1 MRMRPGGTVRNDSA
15 TAALIALIVGF
26 AAAGPAWA
34 VFGEDLE
41 KPKPEFSR
49 QGDTVSAKLIPRG
62 KRSGILIDFQVFGGR
77 LMDVTGVDFD
87 SVQDDSVD
95 SKDFRSALFRFR
107 VEGVSPGGEITI
119 GLKSAY
125 FTAATELWVFNRRQ
139 APAWMNA
146 RAKSLERG
154 ERVQELVGAVQDGG
168 PFDSD
173 GAADGKVELTA
184 GPKDTFWGYALGTLF
199 IRFFGIFLVLGL
211 LMAGMIAAGRIFQRL
226 ERRSRSPKIPAP
238 VLELEAEIS
247 AVGTAG
253 VDPETAAVV
262 AMALHL
268 HLSALRASADMSLEP
283 ADASSWARQGRSQIM
298 RDRLSAYDRVGRK

>member
-1 MRMRPGGTVRNDSA
+1 M
-15 TAALIALIVGF
+15 LIAMILGLG
-26 AAAGPAWA
+26 AGEAWA

-49 QGDTVSAKLIPRG
+49 QAQTVTAKLIPRG
-62 KRSGILIDFQVFGGR
+62 KSSGILIDFQVSGGH
-77 LMDVTGVDFD
+77 LIDVTGVDFD
-87 SVQDDSVD
+87 SVQDNSVD

-107 VEGVSPGGEITI
+107 VEGVSPGAEIAVS
-119 GLKSAY
+119 LKSAY

-146 RAKSLERG
+146 GAKSLERG
-154 ERVQELVGAVQDGG
+154 ERVQELVGTVQDGG
-168 PFDSD
+168 LFDSD
-173 GAADGKVELTA
+173 GAADGKLELIA

-226 ERRSRSPKIPAP
+226 ERQSRSPRIPAP
-238 VLELEAEIS
+238 VLEIEGEVVAS
-247 AVGTAG
+247 TAAAG
-253 VDPETAAVV
+253 PETAAAV

-268 HLSALRASADMSLEP
+268 HLSALRAAADVSLEP

-298 RDRLSAYDRVGRK
+298 RDRLSAYDRAGRK

>member
-1 MRMRPGGTVRNDSA
+1 VC
-15 TAALIALIVGF
+15 TAGS
-26 AAAGPAWA
+26 AWA

-62 KRSGILIDFQVFGGR
+62 KSSSVLIDFQVSGGR
-77 LMDVTGVDFD
+77 LIDVAGVDFEA
-87 SVQDDSVD
+87 VREDSVD
-95 SKDFRSALFRFR
+95 SKDFRSALFSFK
-107 VEGVSPGGEITI
+107 VEGVSPGGEVAV

-125 FTAATELWVFNRRQ
+125 FTAATELWIVNRRQ
-139 APAWMNA
+139 TPAWVNA
-146 RAKSLERG
+146 QAQNLERG
-154 ERVQELVGAVQDGG
+154 ERVQELVVTVQDGG

-173 GAADGKVELTA
+173 GAANGKVVLIA
-184 GPKDTFWGYALGTLF
+184 GPKDAFWGYALGTLF

-238 VLELEAEIS
+238 VLESEAE
-247 AVGTAG
+247 APAAGAAG
-253 VDPETAAVV
+253 VNPETAAVV

-298 RDRLSAYDRVGRK
+298 RDRLSAYDRAGRK

>member
-1 MRMRPGGTVRNDSA
+1 MRSEGALRVHGA
-15 TAALIALIVGF
+15 TAALIALVAGVF
-26 AAAGPAWA
+26 AAGSAWA

-49 QGDTVSAKLIPRG
+49 QGEAVSAKLIPRG
-62 KRSGILIDFQVFGGR
+62 KSNSILIDFEVSGGR
-77 LMDVTGVDFD
+77 LIDVTGVDFET
-87 SVQDDSVD
+87 VQDDSVD
-95 SKDFRSALFRFR
+95 SKDFRSALFSLM
-107 VEGVSPGGEITI
+107 VEGVSPGGEITV
-119 GLKSAY
+119 GLRSAY
-125 FTAATELWVFNRRQ
+125 FTAATELWIYNRRQ
-139 APAWMNA
+139 TSAWVHAPAQN
-146 RAKSLERG
+146 LERAD
-154 ERVQELVGAVQDGG
+154 RVQELVVTVQDGG

-173 GAADGKVELTA
+173 GAADGKVALIA

-211 LMAGMIAAGRIFQRL
+211 LMAGMIAAGRVFQRL

-238 VLELEAEIS
+238 VLEPEAEIS

-262 AMALHL
+262 TMALHL
-268 HLSALRASADMSLEP
+268 HLSALRASAEMSLEP

-298 RDRLSAYDRVGRK
+298 RDRLSAYDRSGRR